1 MRVVLDWF
9 KIGHTNMLKSKIV
22 EDYEGDKVLLTCAQC
37 QNEFSRE
44 ISNLILVVGKD
55 ETLHAVRSR
64 AVCRQFKT
72 LGDNTYR
79 IVPKSG

>member
-22 EDYEGDKVLLTCAQC
+22 EDYEGDKVLFTCAQC
-37 QNEFSRE
+37 QHVFSRE

-55 ETLHAVRSR
+55 ETLHAVTSR
-64 AVCRQFKT
+64 AVCRQCKT
-72 LGDNTYR
+72 RGDNTYR

>member
-1 MRVVLDWF
+1 
-9 KIGHTNMLKSKIV
+9 MLKSKIV

-64 AVCRQFKT
+64 AVCRQFTT